1 MNRIFSRPRS
11 RGFSFVELLATVAIL
26 GLLAT
31 VAMPLAETTMRRQ
44 KEHDLR
50 TALREIRQGLDAY
63 KAAVAAGKIAVL
75 PKQSGYPP
83 SLTELVA
90 GVDDISRPG
99 SKLFFLRRIPRDP
112 FFADNSVP
120 AIDTWGK
127 RSYDSPPDNP
137 RVGDDV
143 FDVHSLSEQT
153 GMNGVPYK
161 QW

>member
-1 MNRIFSRPRS
+1 MRQAFSRLRI

-31 VAMPLAETTMRRQ
+31 VAMPLAETTVRRQ

-50 TALREIRQGLDAY
+50 NALREIRQGLDAY
-63 KAAVAAGKIAVL
+63 KAAVAAGKIASL
-75 PKQSGYPP
+75 PQQSGYPP
-83 SLTELVA
+83 GLNALVA

-99 SKLFFLRRIPRDP
+99 GKLFFLRRIPRDP
-112 FFADNSVP
+112 FFADSTVA

-127 RSYDSPPDNP
+127 RSYDSPPENP

-143 FDVHSLSEQT
+143 FDVYSLSGQT
-153 GMNGVPYK
+153 GLNGVPYK